1 MTGTTTGPGTGATRT
16 GPRTGPG
23 TASPTGPG
31 TGAGGELPPGGRATT
46 VVHAAVRGTIGAM
59 AMSGLRQVT
68 RSLDLVRQTPPESVL
83 QRTAPSLFQRVP
95 VPRRPAL
102 VELAHW
108 AYGAAG
114 GAVFGL
120 VPRNW
125 RRRAWAGPVY
135 GLLVWA
141 AFEGGIAP
149 ALGLA
154 QRPRHGG
161 VQATMLLLD
170 HLLYG
175 VVVAA
180 SPWPIRD

>member
-1 MTGTTTGPGTGATRT
+1 MAVTDRELP
-16 GPRTGPG
+16 
-23 TASPTGPG
+23 
-31 TGAGGELPPGGRATT
+31 AGGANST
-46 VVHAAVRGTIGAM
+46 VVHSAVRGAIGAM
-59 AMSGLRQVT
+59 AMSGLRQLT
-68 RSLDLVRQTPPESVL
+68 HALGLVEQTPPESVL
-83 QRTAPSLFQRVP
+83 QRTAPRLFHWVP
-95 VPRRPAL
+95 LPRRPAL

-114 GAVFGL
+114 GAAFGM
-120 VPRNW
+120 VPRRW
-125 RRRAWAGPVY
+125 RRQAWAGPGY

-141 AFEGGIAP
+141 VFEAGIAP

-154 QRPRHGG
+154 QPPRHGG
-161 VQATMLLLD
+161 VEATMLLVD